1 MKEVKN
7 IVKEDEVDVMLFSL
21 SINSKTLMNENV
33 ESITRI
39 NGLDYMT
46 EDEHEEVKQLLAE
59 AAGIIIE
66 RLQEANI
73 KAMKA
78 MVNKVKN

>member
-1 MKEVKN
+1 MKEEKN
-7 IVKEDEVDVMLFSL
+7 IVKEDEVDAMLFSL